1 MSSQQ
6 MRVVGWI
13 GLAAVVAFVAA
24 FVLDP
29 TPPTAGASGAAV
41 LAHTASSSGV
51 DRAAAFLFGLAAAGL
66 VVFIAGVRHWFV
78 TISLAPSWWGTS
90 LLAGAVL
97 AGSTLVV
104 GSALLFTLVSVPPA
118 SLDLARFLNDAINDL
133 FIFAGFGM
141 LVTVGSLTAL
151 ALATGGPLKMLGQLG
166 VVVTVLQVPYLVTAF
181 FSSGALVAGGAVS
194 IVGFSAVGIFIL
206 VTAASMLV
214 FARMMDAAAKG

>member
-1 MSSQQ
+1 MSAQQ
-6 MRVVGWI
+6 MRVVGLI
-13 GLAAVVAFVAA
+13 GLGAVAAFIAA

-29 TPPTAGASGAAV
+29 TPPTAGATGAAV

-51 DRAAAFLFGLAAAGL
+51 DRAAAFCFGIAAAGL
-66 VVFIAGVRHWFV
+66 VVFIAGVRHWFA
-78 TISLAPSWWGTS
+78 TISLAPSWWGAS
-90 LLAGAVL
+90 LVAGAVL

-104 GSALLFTLVSVPPA
+104 ASGLLFTLVSVPPA
-118 SLDLARFLNDAINDL
+118 SLDLARFLNDAINDM
-133 FIFAGFGM
+133 FIFAGFGV
-141 LVTVGSLTAL
+141 LVTAASLTAL

-166 VVVTVLQVPYLVTAF
+166 IVVTLLQIPYLATAF

-206 VTAASMLV
+206 VTAASVLF